1 MVKGESME
9 DIFFDA
15 VSVFPDRIKL
25 PVINAYKNSP
35 EIYEIRLIAGCSV
48 YFYTRGGIRFVY
60 NSGENKAVY
69 ADSVLKPCEDELE
82 EIVNRAMVYSGFLY
96 DKELKEGF
104 ITYARACRMGICTSG
119 GGKCFGLGNINSL
132 AIRLPYLDEGISN
145 KKAEDLLLMCKKG
158 LLIAGAPASGK
169 TTLLRQLAK
178 KLSDGVLG
186 EYKKVTVIDERGEI
200 SAGSSLGAC
209 TDVLK
214 GKAKSSAILH
224 ALRLLS
230 PQYIICDEIG
240 NVDETKALLE
250 GLNAGVS
257 FVASIHAS
265 DLTELLHRYQFRL
278 LFSENVFGAVVFL
291 SSENPGELKKI
302 YSAEEIRNE
311 ISGTCGNMFCD
322 SSDRYLSYV
331 GS

>member
-1 MVKGESME
+1 ME

-15 VSVFPDRIKL
+15 VSVFPDRIKS
-25 PVINAYKNSP
+25 PIINAYKSSP
-35 EIYEIRLIAGCSV
+35 KIYEIRLIAGCSV
-48 YFYTRGGIRFVY
+48 YFYTRVGIRFVY
-60 NSGENKAVY
+60 ASGETKAVY
-69 ADSVLKPCEDELE
+69 SDGVLKPYGDELE
-82 EIVNRAMVYSGFLY
+82 ETVNRAMVYSGFLY

-104 ITYARACRMGICTSG
+104 VTYARACRMGICTSG
-119 GGKCFGLGNINSL
+119 GSKSFGLGNINSL
-132 AIRLPYLDEGISN
+132 AVRLPYTDTEMPDKKTDE
-145 KKAEDLLLMCKKG
+145 LPFLCKKG

-169 TTLLRQLAK
+169 TTLLRYLAK
-178 KLSDGVLG
+178 KLSNGALG
-186 EYKKVTVIDERGEI
+186 EHKKVTVIDERGEI
-200 SAGSSLGAC
+200 SLGSTLGAC
-209 TDVLK
+209 TDILK
-214 GKAKSSAILH
+214 GKTKSAAILH

-265 DLTELLHRYQFRL
+265 DLSELLHRLQFRL
-278 LFSENVFGAVVFL
+278 LFAENVFGTVVFL
-291 SSENPGELKKI
+291 SSENPGEIKKI

-311 ISGTCGNMFCD
+311 IGRTCGNMLYD